1 VTERRGIPL
10 VSLQTAAKVDEGTI
24 LLDAGDASP
33 PIKRR
38 RRRPRRRPATMDADQ
53 AYQGRARRGGLR
65 RRHITPRIARPGVDA
80 GTKLGRHRWVVE
92 RTFAGLHRNRR
103 LLVRYERRDDIHAA
117 CLHLACALICWRFC
131 SDVFC

>member
-1 VTERRGIPL
+1 MTERRGIPL

-38 RRRPRRRPATMDADQ
+38 RRRPATMDADQ
-53 AYQGRARRGGLR
+53 AYQGRARRDGLR

-92 RTFAGLHRNRR
+92 MTQPH
-103 LLVRYERRDDIHAA
+103 YP
-117 CLHLACALICWRFC
+117 
-131 SDVFC
+131 